1 MYTKSW
7 NSLSH
12 PLSVRFQYPFGHM
25 HSSSFSICSPGHIQP
40 FWSRIEFPG
49 QTQLSSTRIC
59 PSHGQVQVLFLSN
72 WSPGQIQP
80 FSSRIEFPGQTQLS
94 SRRICPS
101 HGQVQV
107 LSLSNW
113 SPGQEQLPFKNN
125 CLPGQTQ
132 DLLTVIEKNVYI
144 DTIRPKNTPIFFIKL
159 VL

>member
-1 MYTKSW
+1 
-7 NSLSH
+7 
-12 PLSVRFQYPFGHM
+12 M
-25 HSSSFSICSPGHIQP
+25 HSSSFSIWSPGQIQP
-40 FWSRIEFPG
+40 FLSRIEFPG

-72 WSPGQIQP
+72 WFPGQI
-80 FSSRIEFPGQTQLS
+80 
-94 SRRICPS
+94 
-101 HGQVQV
+101 
-107 LSLSNW
+107 
-113 SPGQEQLPFKNN
+113 QLPFKNN